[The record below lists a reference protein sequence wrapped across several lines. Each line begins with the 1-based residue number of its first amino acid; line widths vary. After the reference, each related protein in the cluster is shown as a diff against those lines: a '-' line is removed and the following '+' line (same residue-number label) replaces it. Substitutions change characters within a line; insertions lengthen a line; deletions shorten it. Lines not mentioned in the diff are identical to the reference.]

1 MKKVYISSPQG
12 SGNSYMKEFL
22 TENVYDYVTV
32 YSHKIEDIL
41 ENQNHIFI
49 LRNPKDCISSAVYRY
64 SKEKSGS
71 VSENLVFND
80 FDINTIKQLIS
91 TYTNFYINFLKKSK
105 LKSNLYIIPFDYFFN
120 NQKEFLNKIVNK
132 FNLTLHEDISLS
144 SNEDFIL
151 KKMMQFDNKTRVP
164 SKKTKNRIFIEN
176 LIEKEALYKEAYAL
190 YLEILQST
198 KNMVQ

>member
-32 YSHKIEDIL
+32 YSHNIEDVL

-49 LRNPKDCISSAVYRY
+49 LRNPKDCISSAVFRY
-64 SKEKSGS
+64 SKEKRSDS
-71 VSENLVFND
+71 IPENLVFND
-80 FDINTIKQLIS
+80 FDINAIKGLIS
-91 TYTNFYINFLKKSK
+91 IYINFYIDFLKKSK
-105 LKSNLYIIPFDYFFN
+105 SKSNLYIISFDYFFN
-120 NQKEFLNKIVNK
+120 NQKESLNKIVNK
-132 FNLTLHEDISLS
+132 FNLTLHEDISFS

-151 KKMMQFDNKTRVP
+151 KKMMQFDNKNRVP

-176 LIEKEALYKEAYAL
+176 LIEKETLYKEACEL
-190 YLEILQST
+190 YLEILHST
-198 KNMVQ
+198 KNMI